1 MILGNFVNT
10 EVAGSGTPVKN
21 EQLVQEL
28 LAALQLPKEV
38 YIIKVKAHM
47 KQNMEEAKGNALAV
61 ADDQTIEAKTN
72 LKALQA

>member
-10 EVAGSGTPVKN
+10 EVAASGIPVKN

-28 LAALQLPKEV
+28 LTNYAYVFWQLQC
-38 YIIKVKAHM
+38 KVKAHM
-47 KQNMEEAKGNALAV
+47 KQNTEEAKGNALAV